1 MALTMSKNL
10 RVALALSI
18 RLKGNIGPFTF
29 RRQPRTG
36 TIVYYE
42 RRLPGAPS
50 TAQLNHRVKFNRAY
64 VKWDSLTQAQRDDWN
79 LAANRAS
86 TRMIGSHL
94 FMRVWWRQDSHTID
108 QFALH
113 FNLALALPGP

>member
-1 MALTMSKNL
+1 MSHSLRTALGISL
-10 RVALALSI
+10 

-50 TAQLNHRVKFNRAY
+50 VKQLAHRVKFNRAY
-64 VKWDSLTQAQRDDWN
+64 DQWNHLTQPQRDLWN

-94 FMRVWWRQDSHTID
+94 FMRVWWRQDTWTVS
-108 QFALH
+108 QFARH
-113 FNLALALPGP
+113 FNLVLTLPGP